1 MPLFKK
7 FVEPGRLCLIT
18 YGPDAG
24 KLCFIVDVVTNTRV
38 LVDGAKYT
46 DVERQQL
53 PITWIKLTDTKI
65 VLNRGAKSGAL
76 ARAIKEQDAINAF
89 KQTPMGKRLEFA
101 ERRKNLNDFERF
113 KVMVA
118 HKERRKIMKKAA
130 AGAA

>member
-1 MPLFKK
+1 MPLFTK

-38 LVDGAKYT
+38 LVDGAKVT
-46 DVERQQL
+46 GVERQQM

-65 VLNRGAKSGAL
+65 TLCRGAKTGAL
-76 ARAIKEQDAINAF
+76 AKAIESQDAINAF
-89 KQTPMGKRLEFA
+89 KQTPLGKRLEFA

-113 KVMVA
+113 KLMIA
-118 HKERRKIMKKAA
+118 HKERRRLIKKSTAA
-130 AGAA
+130 RA